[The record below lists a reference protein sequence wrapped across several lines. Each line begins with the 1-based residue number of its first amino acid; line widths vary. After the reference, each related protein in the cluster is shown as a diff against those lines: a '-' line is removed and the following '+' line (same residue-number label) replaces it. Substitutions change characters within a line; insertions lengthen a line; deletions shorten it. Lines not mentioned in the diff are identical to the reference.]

1 MSHASR
7 PHPQSLCLPAP
18 AKLNLFLHITGRRAD
33 GYHEL
38 QTLFQLLDYGDELVF
53 TPQDTPGLELAP
65 ELPGVPPESNLII
78 RAARLLQT
86 HTGCTRGAHIQLTK
100 RLPMGGGIGG
110 GSSDAATT
118 LLALNHLWQLHLSI
132 DELAD
137 LGLRLGADVPVFVFG
152 QSAFACGI
160 GEDLTAVDLP
170 SRAYLIVQ
178 PPVQVPTGPVFNAP
192 DLTRNEKPV
201 TMAFFADWQKQSVPV
216 NASGSLPVF
225 GGNNLEAVV
234 FNRHPEVLAAHEF
247 LAGFG
252 VVNRMSGSGACLFAE
267 FASLQQASVIRAQIV
282 GKMQSHSR
290 RGCAPG
296 VVKNAWACQGLAIHP
311 LHSWAHD

>member
-1 MSHASR
+1 MSQITR

-53 TPQDTPGLELAP
+53 TPRDTPELELAP

-86 HTGCTRGAHIQLTK
+86 HTGCTKGAHIHLTK

-118 LLALNHLWQLHLSI
+118 LLALNHLWQLHLSL

-137 LGLRLGADVPVFVFG
+137 LGLRLGADVPVFVRG
-152 QSAFACGI
+152 ETAWAEGI
-160 GEDLTAVDLP
+160 GERLHPVALT
-170 SRAYLIVQ
+170 SYWYLVIA
-178 PPVQVPTGPVFNAP
+178 PECQVSTKEIFSNQR
-192 DLTRNEKPV
+192 LTRNTPKMTIAP
-201 TMAFFADWQKQSVPV
+201 A
-216 NASGSLPVF
+216 
-225 GGNNLEAVV
+225 LEGQGQTLRNDCQPIVAELY
-234 FNRHPEVLAAHEF
+234 PEVDRALGWLSQYGTAR
-247 LAGFG
+247 LTGT
-252 VVNRMSGSGACLFAE
+252 GACV
-267 FASLQQASVIRAQIV
+267 FASFDNETECRNVFSLLPATFKGFVARGINRSPVHNLLFRQTNSELQ
-282 GKMQSHSR
+282 
-290 RGCAPG
+290 
-296 VVKNAWACQGLAIHP
+296 
-311 LHSWAHD
+311 